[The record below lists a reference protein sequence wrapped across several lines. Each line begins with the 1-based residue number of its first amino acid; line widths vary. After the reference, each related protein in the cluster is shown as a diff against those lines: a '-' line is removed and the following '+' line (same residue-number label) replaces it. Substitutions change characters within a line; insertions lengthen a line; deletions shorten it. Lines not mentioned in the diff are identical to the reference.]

1 MEKRNP
7 SDTMKQVGL
16 IGVLLLP
23 QAKSSSWCHPHVHL
37 AKEEEQCVADLLL
50 FKSQKATENNIS
62 VHCEGMWDEL
72 NCWPPA
78 SLGETVSQPC
88 PEFFNSQD
96 TTVTDAGLCCCFAA
110 EVHRNCT
117 ASGWTDP
124 LVPHEDACGYT
135 FNETLH
141 FLRETM
147 YTAGYTLSLISLA
160 IAVTIFC
167 LFRKLHCTRN
177 HIHIQ
182 LFISFILRA
191 IFIFIRDSLL
201 FTNEELYH
209 CDHYPVACKVV
220 LMFSNYSILANYSWL
235 LAEGHFLITL
245 VSRSFFSLKK
255 HLAWY
260 IVLSWG
266 LPLIVIVSWG
276 CAKYFYEDEG
286 RLIKSTFFLV
296 ALFGLHYILF
306 VFLPVEVSSSVF
318 QIWTF
323 AELALSSTQGFVV
336 AVLYCFMNGE
346 VQHEFQR
353 RWRRWRLTRHL
364 PSRRRQHHSSI
375 SHSGSPHTQVSLL
388 PCSPGSPAAG
398 GLPPVAAVIV
408 RQGEADVSAL
418 FPAAADLSEP
428 PGHAGHTE
436 SQAAQQDGEGQ
447 NQDQYEGRR
456 QVEAVLGR
464 IKGTV
469 PAKEECVE
477 GGHGQGA
484 VTQRALQEVKE
495 G

>member
-1 MEKRNP
+1 MFNKA
-7 SDTMKQVGL
+7 DTMKKVGL
-16 IGVLLLP
+16 IGLLLLP
-23 QAKSSSWCHPHVHL
+23 QAKSSSECHSHVNL
-37 AKEEEQCVADLLL
+37 VKEEEKCMTDLLL
-50 FKSQKATENNIS
+50 FKSHKATENNIS
-62 VHCEGMWDEL
+62 VHCKGMWDDL
-72 NCWPPA
+72 NCWPHA

-88 PEFFNSQD
+88 PEFFNSE
-96 TTVTDAGLCCCFAA
+96 G

-141 FLRETM
+141 FLGESSDAHLYFSHVKTM
-147 YTAGYTLSLISLA
+147 YTAGYTLSLISLS

-191 IFIFIRDSLL
+191 IFIFVRDSLL

-209 CDHYPVACKVV
+209 CDYYPVACKVA

-235 LAEGHFLITL
+235 LAEGHFLFTL

-276 CAKYFYEDEG
+276 CAKYFYEDKGCWETRKNEWIWWILRVPVLLTISMNFIFFLG
-286 RLIKSTFFLV
+286 ILRILVNKLRMPDALRNEFCQYKRLIKSTFFLV

-318 QIWTF
+318 KIWMF

-346 VQHEFQR
+346 VQQEFQR
-353 RWRRWRLTRHL
+353 RWRRWRLTQHL
-364 PSRRRQHHSSI
+364 PSRRRQQHGSI

-388 PCSPGSPAAG
+388 PCSSGSPVTS
-398 GLPPVAAVIV
+398 GLPV
-408 RQGEADVSAL
+408 D
-418 FPAAADLSEP
+418 
-428 PGHAGHTE
+428 T
-436 SQAAQQDGEGQ
+436 
-447 NQDQYEGRR
+447 
-456 QVEAVLGR
+456 VEM
-464 IKGTV
+464 
-469 PAKEECVE
+469 
-477 GGHGQGA
+477 
-484 VTQRALQEVKE
+484 
-495 G
+495 

>member
-1 MEKRNP
+1 M
-7 SDTMKQVGL
+7 T
-16 IGVLLLP
+16 
-23 QAKSSSWCHPHVHL
+23 
-37 AKEEEQCVADLLL
+37 DLL
-50 FKSQKATENNIS
+50 KSHRATENNIS
-62 VHCEGMWDEL
+62 VHCKGMWDDL

-88 PEFFNSQD
+88 PDFFNSE
-96 TTVTDAGLCCCFAA
+96 GK
-110 EVHRNCT
+110 VHRNCT
-117 ASGWTDP
+117 ARGWTDP

-141 FLRETM
+141 FLGESSDSHLYFSYVKTM
-147 YTAGYTLSLISLA
+147 YTAGYTLSLISLT

-191 IFIFIRDSLL
+191 IFIFIRDALL
-201 FTNEELYH
+201 FTNEEIYH
-209 CDHYPVACKVV
+209 CDYYPVACKVV

-235 LAEGHFLITL
+235 LAEGHFLFTL

-260 IVLSWG
+260 IILSWG

-286 RLIKSTFFLV
+286 CWETRRHEWIWWILRVPVLLTISMNLIFFLGILRILVSKLRMPDAQRNEFSQYKRLIKSTFFLV

-306 VFLPVEVSSSVF
+306 VFLPVQVSSSVF
-318 QIWTF
+318 KIWTF

-353 RWRRWRLTRHL
+353 RWRRWRLTQHL

-388 PCSPGSPAAG
+388 PCSPGNPTTG
-398 GLPPVAAVIV
+398 GLPMDTVAM
-408 RQGEADVSAL
+408 
-418 FPAAADLSEP
+418 
-428 PGHAGHTE
+428 
-436 SQAAQQDGEGQ
+436 
-447 NQDQYEGRR
+447 
-456 QVEAVLGR
+456 
-464 IKGTV
+464 
-469 PAKEECVE
+469 
-477 GGHGQGA
+477 
-484 VTQRALQEVKE
+484 
-495 G
+495 

>member
-1 MEKRNP
+1 MGKGNLPE
-7 SDTMKQVGL
+7 TMKKFGL

-23 QAKSSSWCHPHVHL
+23 QASSGCHPHVNL
-37 AKEEEQCVADLLL
+37 MKEEETCMTDLLL
-50 FKSQKATENNIS
+50 FTQQTENNIS
-62 VHCEGMWDEL
+62 VQCKGMWDEL

-88 PEFFNSQD
+88 PEFFSSE
-96 TTVTDAGLCCCFAA
+96 AK
-110 EVHRNCT
+110 VHRNCT

-141 FLRETM
+141 FLGESSDSHLYFSYVKTM
-147 YTAGYTLSLISLA
+147 YTVGYTLSLISLS

-201 FTNEELYH
+201 FHNEELYH
-209 CDHYPVACKVV
+209 CDYYPVVCKVV

-235 LAEGHFLITL
+235 LAEGHFLFTL

-286 RLIKSTFFLV
+286 CWETRRHEWIWWILRVPVLLTISMNLVFFLGILKILVNKLRMPDAQRNEFSQYKRLIKSTFFLV

-318 QIWTF
+318 KIWIF

-336 AVLYCFMNGE
+336 SVLYCFMNGE
-346 VQHEFQR
+346 VQHEIQR
-353 RWRRWRLTRHL
+353 RWRRWQLTQHL
-364 PSRRRQHHSSI
+364 PSRRRQHHGSI

-388 PCSPGSPAAG
+388 PCTLAG
-398 GLPPVAAVIV
+398 PV
-408 RQGEADVSAL
+408 D
-418 FPAAADLSEP
+418 
-428 PGHAGHTE
+428 T
-436 SQAAQQDGEGQ
+436 
-447 NQDQYEGRR
+447 
-456 QVEAVLGR
+456 VEV
-464 IKGTV
+464 
-469 PAKEECVE
+469 
-477 GGHGQGA
+477 
-484 VTQRALQEVKE
+484 
-495 G
+495 